1 MKTYQLTYLISDQTP
16 EEERRTL
23 QEKITSLIE
32 KEGGVL
38 NEVTLPTRRRLAYR
52 IKKGREALM
61 TSFNFSLEPSKMDS
75 LEKELKSGKQI
86 LRYLI
91 LNKKPERVEKKRLL
105 TRKPKA
111 KKVELKELEQKID
124 EILEQ

>member
-1 MKTYQLTYLISDQTP
+1 MKSYQLTYLISGQVP
-16 EEERRTL
+16 EEEAKNV
-23 QEKITSLIE
+23 QEKITSLVG

-38 NEVTLPTRRRLAYR
+38 NETTIPVRKKLAYR
-52 IKKGREALM
+52 IKGGREAFLANL
-61 TSFNFSLEPSKMDS
+61 NFHLEPSRLEV
-75 LEKELKSGKQI
+75 LEKELKSEKQI

-91 LNKKPERVEKKRLL
+91 LNKKPEKIEKKRLL

-124 EILEQ
+124 EILEE